1 MLATRLP
8 TIVYMNATLL
18 NTGLAALALTGLSG
32 CVSYAQTDLASAG
45 YAEAKSGAYVSVGI
59 VVDAQS
65 RTEFKPSFRDEPN
78 RLAIRADHP
87 LLAQLNCGEK
97 DRGVSYALVS
107 KYYKL
112 TIEKNARMSYAPL
125 ITEENGSKSCRI
137 LMNIVGA
144 DGRYIRHEFDTAV
157 HNTSDGVR
165 VYEFKPVEA
174 AADAAA
180 ASTRTVTEEIPKP
193 R

>member
-1 MLATRLP
+1 
-8 TIVYMNATLL
+8 MNAMLL
-18 NTGLAALALTGLSG
+18 KNAFAALTLASLAG

-45 YAEAKSGAYVSVGI
+45 YADNHSGAYVSVGI
-59 VVDAQS
+59 FVDAQT
-65 RTEFKPSFRDEPN
+65 RGEIKPSFRDEPN
-78 RLAIRADHP
+78 RLAIRANHP
-87 LLAQLNCGEK
+87 LMAQLNCGEK

-112 TIEKNARMSYAPL
+112 TVEKNAHMSYAPL
-125 ITEENGSKSCRI
+125 ITEESGSKTCRI

-144 DGRYIRHEFDTAV
+144 DGQYIKHEFDTEV

-174 AADAAA
+174 AADAG
-180 ASTRTVTEEIPKP
+180 SSRTTTEEIPKP

>member
-1 MLATRLP
+1 MR
-8 TIVYMNATLL
+8 LL
-18 NTGLAALALTGLSG
+18 NALAIPAVAALAG

-45 YAEAKSGAYVSVGI
+45 YADTRAGAYVSVGI

-65 RTEFKPSFRDEPN
+65 RQEQKPSFRDEPG
-78 RLAIRADHP
+78 RLAIRANHP

-97 DRGVSYALVS
+97 NNGISYALVS

-112 TIEKNARMSYAPL
+112 TIEEDAHMSYAPL
-125 ITEENGSKSCRI
+125 IETEAGAKTCRI
-137 LMNIVGA
+137 MMNIVDA
-144 DGRYIRHEFDTAV
+144 DGRYIKHEFDTDV

-165 VYEFKPVEA
+165 VYSFKPVEA
-174 AADAAA
+174 SSA
-180 ASTRTVTEEIPKP
+180 ASARTTTEEIPKP